1 MKCDNCDGVAVPGG
15 KYCPRCRKFT
25 DVPREGKDRA
35 AALKRAW
42 RPGEGGFVCKYT
54 GVLLDETDAKS
65 PWYLTFDHRMPHG
78 KGELDV
84 VAAFIKSMK
93 TDMTEEEFVKVVVA
107 LGKRF
112 EGRFDRE
119 TVKLDNWVKAV
130 RPVRQ

>member
-1 MKCDNCDGVAVPGG
+1 M
-15 KYCPRCRKFT
+15 
-25 DVPREGKDRA
+25 
-35 AALKRAW
+35 
-42 RPGEGGFVCKYT
+42 CKYT

-130 RPVRQ
+130 GPARR